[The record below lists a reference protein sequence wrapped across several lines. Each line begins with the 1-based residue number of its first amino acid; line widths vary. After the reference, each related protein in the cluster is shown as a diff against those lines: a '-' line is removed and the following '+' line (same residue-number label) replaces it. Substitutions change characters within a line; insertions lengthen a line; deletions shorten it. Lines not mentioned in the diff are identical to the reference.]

1 MTGAVTGIFITA
13 EAGTPMRSVV
23 EARAVAGSGLE
34 GDRYRGGVGFYS
46 ATPPTPGA
54 RELTLIEEERLD
66 EVARDGF
73 PLGPGEHRRNIST
86 RGVALDRLLGR
97 RFRIGGVL
105 CEGVRAC
112 PPCNHLDAVTGRA
125 LLAPLIDRGGL
136 RARIVTSGLIRVGDR
151 IRLEDVSGD

>member
-1 MTGAVTGIFITA
+1 MTGSVTGIFITA
-13 EAGTPMRSVV
+13 EAGAPMRSVV
-23 EARAVAGSGLE
+23 EASAVEGRGLD
-34 GDRYRGGVGFYS
+34 GDRYRDGVGFYS
-46 ATPPTPGA
+46 ATPTTPGA

-73 PLGPGEHRRNIST
+73 SLGLGEHRRNVTT
-86 RGVALDRLLGR
+86 RGAGLDGLLGR

-136 RARIVTSGLIRVGDR
+136 RARIIAGGMIRVGDE
-151 IRLEDVSGD
+151 ITPVEDPRD

>member
-13 EAGTPMRSVV
+13 EAGTPVRSVV
-23 EARAVAGSGLE
+23 EANAVAGHGLD
-34 GDRYRGGVGFYS
+34 GDRYWDGVGFYS
-46 ATPPTPGA
+46 ATPTTPGA

-73 PLGPGEHRRNIST
+73 PLGPGEHRRNVTT

-97 RFRIGGVL
+97 QFRIGGVL
-105 CEGVRAC
+105 CEGVRDC

-125 LLAPLIDRGGL
+125 LLAPLIHRGGL
-136 RARIVTSGLIRVGDR
+136 RARIVTGGVIRVGDG
-151 IRLEDVSGD
+151 ITLVDVSGD

>member
-1 MTGAVTGIFITA
+1 MTGTVTGIFITA
-13 EAGTPMRSVV
+13 EAGAPMRSVV
-23 EARAVAGSGLE
+23 EVSAVEGRGLD
-34 GDRYRGGVGFYS
+34 GDRYWDGVGFYS
-46 ATPPTPGA
+46 ATPTTPGA

-73 PLGPGEHRRNIST
+73 PLGPGEHRRNVTT

-97 RFRIGGVL
+97 RFQIGGVL
-105 CEGVRAC
+105 CEGVRVC

-136 RARIVTSGLIRVGDR
+136 RARIVTGGPIRLGDG